1 MANIGDYA
9 TTYANFEW
17 EMPESF
23 NFGRDVVDRW
33 AEDDRSAMIWLG
45 ANGDERRLSFG
56 DFSRLPTSSP
66 TRLER
71 WASNAATG

>member
-1 MANIGDYA
+1 VANIGDYA

-33 AEDDRSAMIWLG
+33 ARMTA
-45 ANGDERRLSFG
+45 
-56 DFSRLPTSSP
+56 PP
-66 TRLER
+66 
-71 WASNAATG
+71 